1 MRLKISLAALLAAG
15 LLVAG
20 CGDDDETTTTTTT
33 TAATGATGAS
43 GASGAQGATGLLPA
57 DFAAEADAICK
68 AGDKEIDAEGKS
80 TFGDSQQE
88 PSQAEQEQFISETV
102 VPGIQGQ
109 IDGIRALGE
118 PEEGAEELSTF
129 LDDAQSALDD
139 VKDDPSIL
147 SQDQNPFKDV
157 ASQARD
163 LGLQECAS

>member
-1 MRLKISLAALLAAG
+1 MRLKTTLTALLAVG
-15 LLVAG
+15 LLAAG
-20 CGDDDETTTTTTT
+20 CGDDDTTSSSTST

-43 GASGAQGATGLLPA
+43 GASGAQGATGVLPA

-68 AGDKEIDAEGKS
+68 AGDKDIDAEGKS

-118 PEEGAEELSTF
+118 PEEGADELSAF
-129 LDDAQSALDD
+129 LDDAESALDD
-139 VKDDPSIL
+139 VKDDPSLITGD
-147 SQDQNPFKDV
+147 QDPFKSV
-157 ASQARD
+157 SAQAD
-163 LGLQECAS
+163 ELGLKECAG